1 MILQALTAIGT
12 FGMALLLFYIEI
24 IKPWR
29 RKPKIKIEFRQE
41 EPYCKEV
48 PLANL
53 QNIPSYWMRIKVE
66 NIGKQIAKGVEGRLV
81 EIKDKD
87 GNSISKFV
95 PLILRWAS
103 RPYSKI
109 PDIKDVRMDIN
120 RGASWFLDVI
130 YIADVTKLK
139 SSEKEKYEIW
149 GQKAHI
155 CDIYMGLPT
164 GTLKDIDPGEYYLKI
179 IIYGDNIEPFSKTF
193 RLIWRGKYKDII
205 FEEAR

>member
-66 NIGKQIAKGVEGRLV
+66 NIGKQIAKVL
-81 EIKDKD
+81 K
-87 GNSISKFV
+87 
-95 PLILRWAS
+95 
-103 RPYSKI
+103 
-109 PDIKDVRMDIN
+109 
-120 RGASWFLDVI
+120 
-130 YIADVTKLK
+130 AD
-139 SSEKEKYEIW
+139 
-149 GQKAHI
+149 
-155 CDIYMGLPT
+155 
-164 GTLKDIDPGEYYLKI
+164 
-179 IIYGDNIEPFSKTF
+179 
-193 RLIWRGKYKDII
+193 
-205 FEEAR
+205 